1 MKAGM
6 KNFKDILV
14 EWFLRAG
21 CVTTLVILW
30 GCAGGAHVIPEVKIP
45 DPLVE
50 SFPKTIGIVYPP
62 ELTEYV
68 FDEKKIRL
76 GQFIIELGGNQKQV
90 FESSLGSI
98 FADMVTLESM
108 EDQSKPVDGIFK
120 PKIAGMIVTVPKE
133 TGKDHFEVWIR
144 YELELFRPNG
154 DLIHKFR
161 IPAYG
166 KVNRRDYG
174 NVMERSNQALQ
185 QATENALRDAS
196 TRIII
201 YFHPRLRPPAVHDWI
216 NS

>member
-1 MKAGM
+1 MI
-6 KNFKDILV
+6 NFIDIL
-14 EWFLRAG
+14 EGWFFRAG
-21 CVTTLVILW
+21 CAAVLFILW

-50 SFPKTIGIVYPP
+50 SFPKTVGIVYPP

-68 FDEKKIRL
+68 FDE
-76 GQFIIELGGNQKQV
+76 NQKQV
-90 FESSLGSI
+90 FENSLGAI
-98 FADMVTLESM
+98 FDEMVTLDSL
-108 EDQSKPVDGIFK
+108 EDKSKPVEGIFK
-120 PKIAGMIVTVPKE
+120 PKIAGMIVTVPRE

-154 DLIHKFR
+154 ELIHKFR

-166 KVNRRDYG
+166 KVNRRDFG
-174 NVMERSNQALQ
+174 NVMERSSQALQ